1 MDKQEI
7 ISILQQARVSHDI
20 LLNDGQVLIDGI
32 NLDKVEEPIKCD
44 DCQFSHWY
52 VEHESKISAFTWFQ
66 ELKETHINL
75 HNKFSVLFFESMR
88 KYSPKTLDQLLVRFE
103 ALKSEA
109 DLFNAKLDEVE
120 EELEHMPDTE
130 FSKFVSSQPTTD
142 DNSFQKIDIE
152 EYEDALVVDEQ
163 LELVKELDEENV
175 KHTSAHSSNSEE
187 GNSSDTNGQE
197 PVSAELTISDMGIP
211 KNNLS
216 DTKNYSKNQSVSNKN
231 PESADIH
238 ITLKERNIVQ
248 LQQEKEL
255 SQLELVHLE
264 NTQKLNV
271 QSAEQLEQSFILKLK
286 EIEIDKNDNDNLLA
300 FKNNTRKDALT
311 GLNEITDTERNLK
324 NLIEDLQMKSEEA
337 QLKQERDISNISI
350 TKQFKDLKHN
360 KNKDLNTLLQH
371 LELRKVDLQ
380 QLKSQLLLVEE
391 EIADMEMEKLKKQ
404 QDMSD
409 LEAKEHVK
417 MEQNNQQL
425 AEQQKLEDER
435 QNSINA
441 RQKELDVFLK
451 LDRQKQRDLESI
463 DFEIQ
468 ELQKNNKLSDKAS
481 SNELEDLQQQH
492 QERDDKVEE
501 IDRLKESKQAE
512 INEIDKNIEKAE
524 RSLAKLKSSQ
534 GAEEQKLTTAH

>member
-130 FSKFVSSQPTTD
+130 FSKFVSSQPTID

-255 SQLELVHLE
+255 SQLELVHLD
-264 NTQKLNV
+264 NTQKLNI

>member
-7 ISILQQARVSHDI
+7 ISILQQARVSHAF

-44 DCQFSHWY
+44 DCQFSQWY
-52 VEHESKISAFTWFQ
+52 LEHESKISTFTWFQ

-120 EELEHMPDTE
+120 EELEHMSDTE
-130 FSKFVSSQPTTD
+130 FSKLVSNLATTD
-142 DNSFQKIDIE
+142 DKSFQKIEIE

-163 LELVKELDEENV
+163 LELVKELDEEDV
-175 KHTSAHSSNSEE
+175 EDTSAHSSYSEE
-187 GNSSDTNGQE
+187 GNSSDTSGQE
-197 PVSAELTISDMGIP
+197 PVGAELTISDMGVP

-216 DTKNYSKNQSVSNKN
+216 DTKNYSEKQRVSKKS

-255 SQLELVHLE
+255 SQLELVHLD
-264 NTQKLNV
+264 NTQKLNI

-286 EIEIDKNDNDNLLA
+286 EIEIDKNDNDSLLA

-311 GLNEITDTERNLK
+311 RLNEITETKLNLK
-324 NLIEDLQMKSEEA
+324 DLIEDLQMKSAEA
-337 QLKQERDISNISI
+337 QLKQEKDISSISI
-350 TKQFKDLKHN
+350 TKQFEDLKHN

-391 EIADMEMEKLKKQ
+391 EIADIEMEKSKKQ

-409 LEAKEHVK
+409 LEAKEHVEMK
-417 MEQNNQQL
+417 QNNLQL
-425 AEQQKLEDER
+425 AAQQKLEDER

-451 LDRQKQRDLESI
+451 IDRQKQKDLELI
-463 DFEIQ
+463 DFQIQ
-468 ELQKNNKLSDKAS
+468 ELQKNNELADKAS

-492 QERDDKVEE
+492 QERHDKVEN

-512 INEIDKNIEKAE
+512 INEIDKNIQRAE

-534 GAEEQKLTTAH
+534 SAEEQELTTAQ